1 VEGNSNFFADGLL
14 VHNCL
19 IVDDPFKGSEDA
31 ESQTQRDRVWD
42 WWQSV
47 ALTRLEPNGSLVV
60 INTRWNPD
68 DLSGRLLESEGDE
81 WTVIDLPA
89 LSMAEDDP
97 LGRSPGDALW
107 PERYNAED
115 LARIRK
121 GVGERVWWSLY
132 QQQPR
137 PLEGGTWQWSWIV
150 NHRRTRDQMRGLDLV
165 RTAVALDPSGGGG
178 SSNDESGIVG
188 GGRDANG
195 DCYVVAD
202 RSGKHSADERGRQTC
217 LLAIE
222 IDADAIIV
230 ETNYGGDMAR
240 QNVIQAWQQLER
252 ERLTGGRLMPRIV
265 SVNAKQGKRLRAEP
279 IAQLYE
285 QGIVHHVGEFPRL
298 EGQMVSWIPGMDSP
312 DRMDAAV
319 HLLTELADPAGSSV
333 GSTPYSDQRLSG
345 RR

>member
-150 NHRRTRDQMRGLDLV
+150 KMRGLDLV